1 MQNWFEHAII
11 YHIYPMGFCG
21 APKVNTGGEPVQR
34 LDKVLEILPHLKE
47 MNVDTVYF
55 GPVFESVSHGY
66 DTTDYR
72 CIDRRLGTNE
82 GFARICKTL
91 HENGIRVIL
100 DGVFNHVGRNFPQ
113 FTDIQKNGQNSPY
126 CGWFDNLN
134 FGGPSPCG
142 DPFWYEGWNGHYNLV
157 KLNLHN
163 PAVCDYLLES
173 VGMWIDRFDIDGLRL
188 DAADCI
194 DFDFFRRLRQ
204 YCKSRKPDF
213 WLMGEIIHGDYK
225 RWANPEMLDSV
236 TNYECYKGIYS
247 SHNDKNYFEIDY
259 SINRQ
264 SGANGIY
271 KGIALYNFVDN
282 HDVNRIASMLNN
294 PAHLF
299 NVYTLLYAMP
309 GIPSIYYGSEYGI
322 AGRKENNSDDPLRP
336 CYDYQELPG
345 ANRELYRHIVKL
357 GRIYRAYPALRTG
370 EYHTVI
376 IRNQQVLFSKTLQD
390 QTIFVALNLSDEG
403 YRFEFD
409 TPMPEM
415 VDVLSGSSIPVSGGR
430 ACADVPP
437 HTGMI
442 LVRDDILNR
451 EPEQPELAMVLPRTL
466 QVGGVYRHFKGGQYR
481 VLTVAKHSETLEE
494 LVIYQS
500 CGEGGAVWARPKAM
514 FLDSLPD
521 GRERFALESNM

>member
-1 MQNWFEHAII
+1 M
-11 YHIYPMGFCG
+11 
-21 APKVNTGGEPVQR
+21 
-34 LDKVLEILPHLKE
+34 
-47 MNVDTVYF
+47 
-55 GPVFESVSHGY
+55 
-66 DTTDYR
+66 
-72 CIDRRLGTNE
+72 
-82 GFARICKTL
+82 
-91 HENGIRVIL
+91 
-100 DGVFNHVGRNFPQ
+100 
-113 FTDIQKNGQNSPY
+113 
-126 CGWFDNLN
+126 
-134 FGGPSPCG
+134 
-142 DPFWYEGWNGHYNLV
+142 
-157 KLNLHN
+157 
-163 PAVCDYLLES
+163 
-173 VGMWIDRFDIDGLRL
+173 
-188 DAADCI
+188 
-194 DFDFFRRLRQ
+194 
-204 YCKSRKPDF
+204 
-213 WLMGEIIHGDYK
+213 
-225 RWANPEMLDSV
+225 
-236 TNYECYKGIYS
+236 
-247 SHNDKNYFEIDY
+247 
-259 SINRQ
+259 
-264 SGANGIY
+264 
-271 KGIALYNFVDN
+271 
-282 HDVNRIASMLNN
+282 
-294 PAHLF
+294 
-299 NVYTLLYAMP
+299 
-309 GIPSIYYGSEYGI
+309 
-322 AGRKENNSDDPLRP
+322 
-336 CYDYQELPG
+336 
-345 ANRELYRHIVKL
+345 KL

-500 CGEGGAVWARPKAM
+500 CGEDGAVWARPKAM